1 MPNLL
6 HFRAAVFVAI
16 VSALGGCAWVPTDG
30 PYAHQIRSGSSS
42 TTPTPAPIPYAL
54 VKLDPEIVSTVG
66 RYEPRGL
73 SGVFPDK
80 QLPPTKIKFG
90 IGDVVS
96 VTIFEAAAG
105 GLFIPTEAGVRPGNF
120 VTIPDQTV
128 DENGNISVP
137 YAGLVKAAGRYNG
150 EIQQDIVNRIKNRA
164 IEPQVIVSLTQQRT
178 SLVSVIG
185 EVNTPVRF
193 PAAAYGA
200 QDRITDAITRAGG
213 IKDQGYATWVMLQ
226 RGNRRA
232 TVPFANL
239 VYEPSNNVFVQPG
252 DRIYVYQEQQK
263 YLAFGATGQQG
274 EFNFDAWRINLAEA
288 VGKAGGLL
296 DVQADAGSVFL
307 YRAEPREL
315 AEQLGVEVGKFTGEL
330 IPVIFNVSLRAPGG
344 YFLAS
349 NFQMRN
355 GDVLFVANAESVDVN
370 KFLLSINN
378 LMATANNGLIVG
390 QNGLILYNAIRA
402 QQGAGTNAAV
412 VVGGATT
419 TP

>member
-1 MPNLL
+1 MPNLRIARTVG
-6 HFRAAVFVAI
+6 FAALLC
-16 VSALGGCAWVPTDG
+16 ALGGCAWVPTDG
-30 PYAHQIRSGSSS
+30 PYAHQIKGGASS
-42 TTPTPAPIPYAL
+42 TTPETLTPAPLPYAL
-54 VKLDPEIVSTVG
+54 VKLSPETVSTVG

-73 SGVFPDK
+73 AGVFPDK
-80 QLPPTKIKFG
+80 YVPPSKIKFG

-120 VTIPDQTV
+120 VTLPDQTV
-128 DENGNISVP
+128 DNDGNISVP
-137 YAGLVKAAGRYNG
+137 YAGLVKAAGRFNG
-150 EIQQDIVNRIKNRA
+150 EIQDDIVNRIKNRA
-164 IEPQVIVSLTQQRT
+164 IEPQVIVSLSQQRT
-178 SLVSVIG
+178 SLVSVNG
-185 EVNTPVRF
+185 EVNTPIRY

-239 VYEPSNNVFVQPG
+239 VYEPSNNIYVQPG
-252 DRIYVYQEQQK
+252 DRVYVYQEQQK
-263 YLAFGATGQQG
+263 FLAFGATGQQG

-330 IPVIFNVSLRAPGG
+330 IPVIFQVSLRAPGG

-355 GDVLFVANAESVDVN
+355 GDVLFVANAESVDVT
-370 KFLLSINN
+370 KFLVSINN
-378 LMATANNGLIVG
+378 ILATVNNGLIVG
-390 QNGLILYNAIRA
+390 QNGIILYNAARA
-402 QQGAGTNAAV
+402 L
-412 VVGGATT
+412 
-419 TP
+419 P